1 MTDLPQRYLDLPKRE
16 LAAGEVLIEEGVRA
30 DRMFVLESGC
40 FEVVK
45 DGVKL
50 ARIREPELLIG
61 EISVVLGSD
70 TTATVIAA
78 EPSVVRVIENATAA
92 IMSHPEL
99 VFAVAQTLARRLAG
113 LTAYVADVR
122 RQYADSETHLAM
134 LDRVVNEL
142 LSGTA
147 PQDIKPGQIGV
158 DVPDL

>member
-1 MTDLPQRYLDLPKRE
+1 MPDLRQRYRDLPVRE

-30 DRMFVLESGC
+30 DRLYVLESGS

-70 TTATVIAA
+70 TTATVVAA
-78 EPSVVRVIENATAA
+78 EPSRVRVMENATAS
-92 IMSHPEL
+92 IMSQPEL
-99 VFAVAQTLARRLAG
+99 VFAIAQTLARRLAG
-113 LTAYVADVR
+113 LTAYVASVR

-134 LDRVVNEL
+134 LDRVVGEL
-142 LSGTA
+142 LSVG
-147 PQDIKPGQIGV
+147 PEGKKVDPPFKDIPE
-158 DVPDL
+158 L